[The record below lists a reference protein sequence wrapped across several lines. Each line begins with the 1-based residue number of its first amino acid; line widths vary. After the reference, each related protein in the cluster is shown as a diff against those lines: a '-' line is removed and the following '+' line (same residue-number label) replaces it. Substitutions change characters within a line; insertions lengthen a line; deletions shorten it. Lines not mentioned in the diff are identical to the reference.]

1 MANIKAHI
9 GTQLYKTEIRTA
21 TNVLIGDEPV
31 SAGGEDLGFSP
42 EELLAASLGACTS
55 ATLRM
60 YADRKGWHELTDIKV
75 EVDFKRDVKA
85 NISYFTRTIELVGNL
100 NEEQRSRL
108 LAIANKCPMH
118 LTLMNPIEI
127 TTGLKL
133 YDETPL

>member
-60 YADRKGWHELTDIKV
+60 YADRKGWQELTDIKV

-85 NISYFTRTIELVGNL
+85 NTSHFTRTIELVGNL

-127 TTGLKL
+127 TTGLKPEVTASL
-133 YDETPL
+133 